1 MIKLL
6 SSLLFFCFL
15 APTTLLSNEIKSGGS
30 FFFIGL
36 DKNSQVI
43 RYPLNIKTYNKNGSL
58 LFINQVNNGYSFIME
73 YDKKTLH
80 KLRLYLSSIQKNGVK
95 PNHSLTIPVRV
106 STLRKTSTV
115 ETEFS
120 CFVNDNVN
128 LKTGCIFFRPP
139 NTQEFYI
146 TSIETLLMVI
156 MAMGA

>member
-120 CFVNDNVN
+120 C
-128 LKTGCIFFRPP
+128 L
-139 NTQEFYI
+139 
-146 TSIETLLMVI
+146 
-156 MAMGA
+156 